1 MSFLNPLMLFALP
14 LALVP
19 VIVHLLNKQRHRTIK
34 WAAMM
39 FLVKAT
45 QQARGTRKLRHFLIL
60 ACRVL
65 ALAALAFLLSR
76 PLAGGWMAWAGGNR
90 PEAILLLLDRSPS
103 MEARVSEQGESRREL
118 AVARLQ
124 TAINEFAGGTRVV
137 LIDSAGGP
145 PLDLVGA
152 QALADLPQAGPSGA
166 AADIPGLIERALD
179 YLATNQPGRS
189 EIWLASDLQ
198 ESNWKPADG
207 RWQSVRQA
215 YKQLGQDHPV
225 RVLALTDQPPAAHAL
240 NLLGVRR
247 EGSELFLDL
256 EIQRRGNAE
265 TSLPLALTLDSGLT
279 TTEVVTSNQPLLN
292 LRRRIDL
299 GDREAA
305 GWGRLSLPPDL
316 TPGDNEVWFAF
327 GEPGQRLVSIVA
339 EDAQTRVLSVAGA
352 PPGVEGRRVEMIAP
366 SEAHRVNWE
375 ETHLL
380 IWQAPAPDATIDGQI
395 RGFIES
401 GGSLL
406 ALPSTSPDAATGSLL
421 GMRRASIEDAA
432 EDAFFPITSWETSS
446 GVLANFR
453 DGRPM
458 VLDRLSIIRRRLVD
472 GEGSALANYA
482 DGSPAFVGVRAGL
495 GEAVFATTL
504 PDLRWSDFGR
514 YNDLLPIVER
524 LIDNASRYR
533 GDALN
538 LDTRQITRGSS
549 TDTPW
554 EVVAT
559 AAERGEPGVHAGVF
573 RRGPVI
579 AAANPEPGEYE
590 PAQLEREIVESL
602 FEGMNM
608 RLFEE
613 RVAREQNLIT
623 EIWRSFAIAMVLFLL
638 IEAALSVPSR
648 RKPTP
653 GTPTATPQPATA

>member
-1 MSFLNPLMLFALP
+1 MTFLQPLLLYALP

-19 VIVHLLNKQRHRTIK
+19 VIVHLLNKRRHRTIK

-39 FLVKAT
+39 FLVRAT

-65 ALAALAFLLSR
+65 ALAALVFLLSR

-103 MEARVSEQGESRREL
+103 MEARITEQGETKREL

-124 TAINEFAGGTRVV
+124 AAINEFAGGTRVV

-145 PLDLVGA
+145 PLDLIGA
-152 QALADLPQAGPSGA
+152 QALADLPQTGPSGA
-166 AADIPGLIERALD
+166 AADVPALVERALD

-225 RVLALTDQPPAAHAL
+225 RVLALSDQPPASHSL
-240 NLLGVRR
+240 QLLGVRR
-247 EGSELFLDL
+247 EGGELFLDL
-256 EIQRRGNAE
+256 EIQRRGNAPSE
-265 TSLPLALTLDSGLT
+265 LPMALTLDSGLT
-279 TTEVVTSNQPLLN
+279 TTEVITSNQPLLG
-292 LRRRIDL
+292 LRHRIDL
-299 GDREAA
+299 GDRAEA
-305 GWGRLSLPPDL
+305 GWGRLALPPDL

-327 GEPGQRLVSIVA
+327 GEPGSRLVSIVA
-339 EDAQTRVLSVAGA
+339 EDPQIRVLSLAGA
-352 PPGVEGRRVEMIAP
+352 PPGVEGRRVETVSPA
-366 SEAHRVNWE
+366 EAHRVNWD

-395 RGFIES
+395 RAFVES

-406 ALPSTSPDAATGSLL
+406 ALPYEAPDAGSGTLL
-421 GMRRASIEDAA
+421 GMRRAAIEEAPP
-432 EDAFFPITSWETSS
+432 DAFFPITSWETGS
-446 GVLANFR
+446 GVLAHFR

-458 VLDRLSIIRRRLVD
+458 ALDRLSIIRRRLVD
-472 GEGSALANYA
+472 GEGVVLASYA
-482 DGSPAFVGVRAGL
+482 DGSPAFVSARAGM

-524 LIDNASRYR
+524 LLDSAARYR

-538 LDTRQITRGSS
+538 LATRQITRGGVG
-549 TDTPW
+549 DAAW
-554 EVVAT
+554 ETVS
-559 AAERGEPGVHAGVF
+559 AAAGQGEPGAHAGIF
-573 RRGPVI
+573 RRGPVL
-579 AAANPEPGEYE
+579 AAANPESEEYM
-590 PAQLEREIVESL
+590 PAAAERAVVEAL

-638 IEAALSVPSR
+638 VEAALSVPSR
-648 RKPTP
+648 RRPP
-653 GTPTATPQPATA
+653 GIAPQQSTPATA